1 MEILASLKQMEATLS
16 MVCDHTSAT
25 KAKLEDLLFRAQ
37 RIATA
42 QKNGMGVTD
51 TMFGYDL
58 QNFRRSIRVFGGE
71 VSSLPVVFG
80 SMERAAVYDEKAAK
94 FATAVARLAMRLSS
108 LLRGLHD
115 TSLLAHQHIRTAD
128 HKIEAF
134 YLANEIEELVMR
146 GQGLPTV
153 ANKIVIATQTPPRGG
168 VPPAPAA
175 PAAAAP
181 AAAPPAAAPA
191 AAAPAPAAPPPVAA
205 APAATPTIP
214 TAAPPAAAPVNPP
227 AKT

>member
-1 MEILASLKQMEATLS
+1 MEITAGLKQMESTLS
-16 MVCDHTSAT
+16 MVCDHTSAM

-37 RIATA
+37 RIAAA
-42 QKNGMGVTD
+42 QKSNMGSTD

-58 QNFRRSIRVFGGE
+58 QHYRRSVRTFAGE
-71 VSSLPVVFG
+71 ISGLPVVFG
-80 SMERAAVYDEKAAK
+80 SLERSAVYDDKAAK

-115 TSLLAHQHIRTAD
+115 TSMLAHQHIRTAD

-146 GQGLPTV
+146 GQGLPTT
-153 ANKIVIATQTPPRGG
+153 ANKIVILTQTKPPDW
-168 VPPAPAA
+168 VPPAAPADEPA

-181 AAAPPAAAPA
+181 AVIPP
-191 AAAPAPAAPPPVAA
+191 
-205 APAATPTIP
+205 TT
-214 TAAPPAAAPVNPP
+214 PP